1 MLGVGIFRVT
11 AGYLKAQIVTVPENE
26 ALKELQFCSN
36 SSSGWWAL
44 AFHCVLGAV
53 AFKAAMELGRG
64 MGIRQVRMPQSLLFC
79 RDSAFF
85 FPFEKCSSDVESL
98 WSSESV
104 DFDLFF
110 LFPLLFL
117 LLLWKRG
124 FLQALFY
131 HSWWCHPNCFLNILI
146 YFSLSFEYFT
156 IFFFSFLIH
165 RKLQKEYREFL
176 CTFHPTSA
184 SNKS

>member
-1 MLGVGIFRVT
+1 M
-11 AGYLKAQIVTVPENE
+11 K

-79 RDSAFF
+79 RGSAFF

-104 DFDLFF
+104 DFDLFS
-110 LFPLLFL
+110 FPLFL

-146 YFSLSFEYFT
+146 YFLFLLNT
-156 IFFFSFLIH
+156 LRFSFFDS
-165 RKLQKEYREFL
+165 QEV
-176 CTFHPTSA
+176 A
-184 SNKS
+184 KSTESSCAPFTQLPPVINLK

>member
-1 MLGVGIFRVT
+1 MRPW
-11 AGYLKAQIVTVPENE
+11 K
-26 ALKELQFCSN
+26 
-36 SSSGWWAL
+36 SSSSVPIPPVADGLLLSTVFWGLLLLRLPWSWGGGWEFGKL
-44 AFHCVLGAV
+44 ECH
-53 AFKAAMELGRG
+53 KACSFAEV
-64 MGIRQVRMPQSLLFC
+64 QP
-79 RDSAFF
+79 FF

-110 LFPLLFL
+110 LFPLFL

-156 IFFFSFLIH
+156 IFFFDSQEVAKRVQRVPVHLSPNF
-165 RKLQKEYREFL
+165 RQ
-176 CTFHPTSA
+176 
-184 SNKS
+184 